1 MAQTKHEIQA
11 LLAEAASQPKHRFGQ
26 NFMIDG
32 NLVRLVAD
40 AAGISPGDRVIE
52 VGPGTGT
59 LTEELL
65 LRGAEVLALEIDR
78 NLAELLKSRY
88 ESKENF
94 RVVAEDALVSKH
106 ELNAHILAFISE
118 GHAQKKNVR
127 LVANLPYNITSPLIV
142 ELLIAGTDSLV
153 FTVQSEVAD
162 RLGGVP
168 RTKEYGPLSIVTQLL
183 AEVEVLRSMP
193 PQAFWP
199 MPKVESALVR
209 LKRRDR
215 LGGLAAEFSVFVH
228 RVFSARRKML
238 RSALQL
244 VDSDAD
250 SLLVACGISG
260 RIRAEEL
267 TPEDCLRLFEE
278 PRKRG

>member
-1 MAQTKHEIQA
+1 
-11 LLAEAASQPKHRFGQ
+11 
-26 NFMIDG
+26 
-32 NLVRLVAD
+32 
-40 AAGISPGDRVIE
+40 
-52 VGPGTGT
+52 
-59 LTEELL
+59 
-65 LRGAEVLALEIDR
+65 
-78 NLAELLKSRY
+78 
-88 ESKENF
+88 
-94 RVVAEDALVSKH
+94 
-106 ELNAHILAFISE
+106 
-118 GHAQKKNVR
+118 
-127 LVANLPYNITSPLIV
+127 
-142 ELLIAGTDSLV
+142 
-153 FTVQSEVAD
+153 
-162 RLGGVP
+162 
-168 RTKEYGPLSIVTQLL
+168 
-183 AEVEVLRSMP
+183 MP